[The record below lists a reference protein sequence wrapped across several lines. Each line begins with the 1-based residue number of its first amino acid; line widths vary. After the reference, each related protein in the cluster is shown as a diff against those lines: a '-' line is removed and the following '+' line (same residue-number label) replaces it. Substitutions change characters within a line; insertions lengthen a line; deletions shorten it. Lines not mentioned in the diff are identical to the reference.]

1 MRTALLL
8 VLLAA
13 APVAKLD
20 PGLVGTWGL
29 GGGHDVTFE
38 LRADGSGSFAGA
50 PVRWSTSGSKLVFE
64 ANGQREVID
73 YARTGEE
80 LMLSQNG
87 VPTPWSRLA
96 GASAPVPMPAPKGGP
111 GAGASQVDLQ
121 LRELLLSSPWCSFKY
136 SQILG
141 TTSTERV
148 VFSGDGSVVVDARAE
163 TVSSGP
169 NGTYAGFSK
178 DAQRGRWEVHHGRLW
193 LGIAGAPLQPVNG
206 RVNYN
211 SNGSPIIVADGKE
224 YMLCR

>member
-29 GGGHDVTFE
+29 GGGRDVTFE

-50 PVRWSTSGSKLVFE
+50 PVRWSTAGSKLVFE

-87 VPTPWSRLA
+87 VPTPWNRLA
-96 GASAPVPMPAPKGGP
+96 GATAPMPSPKGGP
-111 GAGASQVDLQ
+111 GAGAPPQVDRQ
-121 LRELLLSSPWCSFKY
+121 LRELLLSSAWCSFKY

-148 VFSGDGSVVVDARAE
+148 VFSSDGNVVIDARAE
-163 TVSSGP
+163 TVSTGP
-169 NGTYAGFSK
+169 SGTYAGFSK
-178 DAQRGRWEVHHGRLW
+178 DAQRGRWEVRDGRLW
-193 LGIAGAPLQPVNG
+193 LGVGGAPLQPVNG